1 MSDWADHLTTC
12 FPEARIKKFMEMRGA
27 DGGPWN
33 RICALPAFWVGLMYD
48 NNSLDAAWDICKNWN
63 LDTREEMRLKVSVD
77 GLNARVGNIEMID
90 LASNILS
97 VSNAGLISRSKLGGG
112 GYNETHFLSALQESI
127 ETGKTPADELLD
139 KYNGDWNGNLNKI
152 YSEFSY

>member
-1 MSDWADHLTTC
+1 
-12 FPEARIKKFMEMRGA
+12 
-27 DGGPWN
+27 
-33 RICALPAFWVGLMYD
+33 
-48 NNSLDAAWDICKNWN
+48 
-63 LDTREEMRLKVSVD
+63 D

-112 GYNETHFLSALQESI
+112 GYNETHFLRALQESI

-139 KYNGDWNGNLNKI
+139 KYNGDWNENLNKI